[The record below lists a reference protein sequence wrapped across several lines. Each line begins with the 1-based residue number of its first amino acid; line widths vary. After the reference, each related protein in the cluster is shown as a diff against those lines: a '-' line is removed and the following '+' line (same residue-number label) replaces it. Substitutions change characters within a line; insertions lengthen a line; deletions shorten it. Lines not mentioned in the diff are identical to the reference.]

1 LVQYDARMKNETSI
15 NDEQLTR
22 LFAEEVD
29 LFTKSHPRAMQLA
42 ERAGASLVGRVPMSW
57 MQRWASPVP
66 PYAASAHGA
75 EIIDVDGLTYL
86 DFALGDTAAMAGHAP
101 AAVVRAITE
110 QIAQGSTTMLPSEAA
125 IDAAEELARRFGV
138 PLWQLC
144 LTATDANRFVLRI
157 ARAITKRPK
166 ILVHNWCYHGTVDE
180 TFAIARSGGKAGAAE
195 SRPGNIGPQVDPATT
210 TRVVEIN
217 DLAATEAALAAGD
230 VAAILI
236 EPALTNIG
244 IVLPDPG
251 YHTELRKLATAY
263 GALLIIDETHTISM
277 GPGGA
282 TAAWGLDPDLL
293 VIGKAIAGGLPGAA
307 FGMKRHIADQ
317 FGQQLQ
323 LDQIDTGG
331 IGGTVSGSVLSAV
344 AIRATLHE
352 VLTSAVFPDMIAGS
366 NRWAAGADEVFTRRG
381 VQWSVT
387 QLGAR
392 AEYHF
397 TAEPPRN
404 GGEAAAAAH
413 HEMERFLHLHALNR
427 GVIMTP
433 FHNMALFSPATPLAA
448 ADRHSEILD
457 DAIAALIAGGALTA

>member
-1 LVQYDARMKNETSI
+1 MGNAPKISDAR
-15 NDEQLTR
+15 LAP
-22 LFAEEVD
+22 LFAAEAER
-29 LFTKSHPRAMQLA
+29 FTLAHPRAEALA
-42 ERAGASLVGRVPMSW
+42 ARAGESLLGGVPMSW

-66 PYAASAHGA
+66 PYAVSARGA
-75 EIIDVDGLTYL
+75 QITDADGQVYL

-101 AAVVRAITE
+101 AALVRAMT
-110 QIAQGSTTMLPSEAA
+110 AQLENGATTMLPSEAA
-125 IDAAEELARRFGV
+125 IDAAEELTRRFGL

-166 ILVHNWCYHGTVDE
+166 VLVHNWCYHGTVDE
-180 TFAIARSGGKAGAAE
+180 TFAIARPGGAAGAAQ
-195 SRPGNIGPQVDPATT
+195 SRPGNTGPQVDPATT

-244 IVLPDPG
+244 IVLPEAG
-251 YHTELRKLATAY
+251 YHAALRELATRY
-263 GALLIIDETHTISM
+263 GALLIADETHTISM

-307 FGMKRHIADQ
+307 YGMRRELAEKIS
-317 FGQQLQ
+317 GELQ
-323 LDQIDTGG
+323 RDEIDTGG

-344 AIRATLHE
+344 AIRTTLRE
-352 VLTSAVFPDMIAGS
+352 VLTDAAFPQMLAGA
-366 NRWAAGADEVFTRRG
+366 NRWADGVEEVFARRSVG
-381 VQWSVT
+381 WSVT
-387 QLGAR
+387 RLGAR

-397 TAEPPRN
+397 TPEAPRS
-404 GGEAAAAAH
+404 GGEAAAAVH
-413 HEMERFLHLHALNR
+413 HEMERYLHLHALNR
-427 GVIMTP
+427 GIIMTP
-433 FHNMALFSPATPLAA
+433 FHNMALFSPATSGSA
-448 ADRHSEILD
+448 ADQHSEALD
-457 DAIAALIAGGALTA
+457 AAIAALIEGGALVV

>member
-1 LVQYDARMKNETSI
+1 MGNAPKISDAR
-15 NDEQLTR
+15 LAP
-22 LFAEEVD
+22 LFAAEAER
-29 LFTKSHPRAMQLA
+29 FTLAHPRAAALA
-42 ERAGASLVGRVPMSW
+42 ARAGESLLGGVPMSW

-66 PYAASAHGA
+66 PYAVSARGA
-75 EIIDVDGLTYL
+75 QITDADGQVYL

-101 AAVVRAITE
+101 AALVRAMT
-110 QIAQGSTTMLPSEAA
+110 AQLENGATTMLPSEAA
-125 IDAAEELARRFGV
+125 IDAAEELTRRFGL

-180 TFAIARSGGKAGAAE
+180 TFAIARPGGAAGAAQT
-195 SRPGNIGPQVDPATT
+195 RPGNTGPQVDPATT

-244 IVLPDPG
+244 IVLPEAG
-251 YHTELRKLATAY
+251 YHAALRELATRY
-263 GALLIIDETHTISM
+263 GALLIADETHTISM
-277 GPGGA
+277 GPGGT

-307 FGMKRHIADQ
+307 YGMRRELAEKIS
-317 FGQQLQ
+317 GELQ
-323 LDQIDTGG
+323 RDEIDTGG

-344 AIRATLHE
+344 AIRTTLRE
-352 VLTSAVFPDMIAGS
+352 VLTDAAFPQMIAGA
-366 NRWAAGADEVFTRRG
+366 NRWADGVEEVFARRG
-381 VQWSVT
+381 VGWSVT
-387 QLGAR
+387 RLGAR

-397 TAEPPRN
+397 TPEAPRS
-404 GGEAAAAAH
+404 GGEAAAAVH
-413 HEMERFLHLHALNR
+413 HEMERYLHLHALNR
-427 GVIMTP
+427 GIILTP
-433 FHNMALFSPATPLAA
+433 FHNMALFSPATPHSA
-448 ADRHSEILD
+448 ADQHSEALD
-457 DAIAALIAGGALTA
+457 AAIAALIEGGALVV

>member
-1 LVQYDARMKNETSI
+1 MGNAPKIHDAR
-15 NDEQLTR
+15 LAP
-22 LFAEEVD
+22 LFAAEAER
-29 LFTKSHPRAMQLA
+29 FTLAHPRAAALA
-42 ERAGASLVGRVPMSW
+42 ARAGESLLGGVPMSW

-66 PYAASAHGA
+66 PYAVSARGA
-75 EIIDVDGLTYL
+75 QITDADGQVYL

-101 AAVVRAITE
+101 AALVRAMT
-110 QIAQGSTTMLPSEAA
+110 AQLENGATTMLPSEAA
-125 IDAAEELARRFGV
+125 IDAAEELTRRFGL

-166 ILVHNWCYHGTVDE
+166 VLVHNWCYHGTVDE
-180 TFAIARSGGKAGAAE
+180 TFAIARPDGAAGAAQT
-195 SRPGNIGPQVDPATT
+195 RPGNTGPQVDPATT

-244 IVLPDPG
+244 IVLPQAG
-251 YHTELRKLATAY
+251 YHAALRELATKY
-263 GALLIIDETHTISM
+263 GALLIADETHTISM

-307 FGMKRHIADQ
+307 YGMRRELAEQISDE
-317 FGQQLQ
+317 LQ
-323 LDQIDTGG
+323 RDEIDTGG

-344 AIRATLHE
+344 AIRTTLRE
-352 VLTSAVFPDMIAGS
+352 VLTDAAFPQMIAGA
-366 NRWAAGADEVFTRRG
+366 NRWADGVEEVFARRG
-381 VQWSVT
+381 VAWSVT
-387 QLGAR
+387 RLGAR

-397 TAEPPRN
+397 TPEAPRS
-404 GGEAAAAAH
+404 GGEAAAAVH
-413 HEMERFLHLHALNR
+413 HEMERYLHLHALNR
-427 GVIMTP
+427 GIIMTP
-433 FHNMALFSPATPLAA
+433 FHNMALFSPATPRSA
-448 ADRHSEILD
+448 ADQHSEALD
-457 DAIAALIAGGALTA
+457 AAVTTLSEGGALVV

>member
-1 LVQYDARMKNETSI
+1 MGNAPKISDAR
-15 NDEQLTR
+15 LAP
-22 LFAEEVD
+22 LFAAEAERFA
-29 LFTKSHPRAMQLA
+29 LAHPRAAALA
-42 ERAGASLVGRVPMSW
+42 ARAGESLLGGVPMSW

-66 PYAASAHGA
+66 PYAVSARGA
-75 EIIDVDGLTYL
+75 QITDADGQEYL

-101 AAVVRAITE
+101 AALVRAMT
-110 QIAQGSTTMLPSEAA
+110 AQLENGATTMLPSEAA
-125 IDAAEELARRFGV
+125 IEAAEELTRRFGL

-180 TFAIARSGGKAGAAE
+180 TFAIARPGGTAGEAQT
-195 SRPGNIGPQVDPATT
+195 RTGNTGPQVDPATT

-244 IVLPDPG
+244 IVLPEAG
-251 YHTELRKLATAY
+251 YHAALRELATKY
-263 GALLIIDETHTISM
+263 GALLIADETHTISM

-282 TAAWGLDPDLL
+282 TAAWGLNPDLL

-307 FGMKRHIADQ
+307 YGMRRELAAQIS
-317 FGQQLQ
+317 GELQ
-323 LDQIDTGG
+323 RDEIDTGG

-344 AIRATLHE
+344 AIRTTLRE
-352 VLTSAVFPDMIAGS
+352 VLTDAAFPEMIAGA
-366 NRWAAGADEVFTRRG
+366 NRWADGAEEVFARRSVG
-381 VQWSVT
+381 WSVT
-387 QLGAR
+387 RLGAR

-397 TAEPPRN
+397 TPEAPRS
-404 GGEAAAAAH
+404 GGEAAAAVH
-413 HEMERFLHLHALNR
+413 HEMERYLHLHALNR
-427 GVIMTP
+427 GIIMTP
-433 FHNMALFSPATPLAA
+433 FHNMALFSPATPRSA
-448 ADRHSEILD
+448 ADQHSEALD
-457 DAIAALIAGGALTA
+457 AAVAALIEGGALVV

>member
-1 LVQYDARMKNETSI
+1 MGNAPKISDAR
-15 NDEQLTR
+15 LAP
-22 LFAEEVD
+22 LFAAEAER
-29 LFTKSHPRAMQLA
+29 FTLAHPRAAALA
-42 ERAGASLVGRVPMSW
+42 ARAGESLLGGVPMSW

-66 PYAASAHGA
+66 PYAVSARGA
-75 EIIDVDGLTYL
+75 QITDADGQVYL

-101 AAVVRAITE
+101 AALVRAMT
-110 QIAQGSTTMLPSEAA
+110 AQLENGATTMLPSEAA
-125 IDAAEELARRFGV
+125 IEAAEELTRRFGL

-166 ILVHNWCYHGTVDE
+166 VLVHNWCYHGTVDE
-180 TFAIARSGGKAGAAE
+180 TFAIARPGGAAGAAQT
-195 SRPGNIGPQVDPATT
+195 RPGNTGPQVDPATT

-244 IVLPDPG
+244 IVLPEAG
-251 YHTELRKLATAY
+251 YHAALRALATKY
-263 GALLIIDETHTISM
+263 GALLIADETHTISM

-307 FGMKRHIADQ
+307 YGMRRELAEQIS
-317 FGQQLQ
+317 GELQ
-323 LDQIDTGG
+323 RDEIDTGG

-344 AIRATLHE
+344 AIRTTLRE
-352 VLTSAVFPDMIAGS
+352 VLTDAAFPQMIAGA
-366 NRWAAGADEVFTRRG
+366 NRWADGVEDVFARRSVG
-381 VQWSVT
+381 WSVT
-387 QLGAR
+387 RLGAR

-397 TAEPPRN
+397 TPEAPRS
-404 GGEAAAAAH
+404 GGEAAAAVH
-413 HEMERFLHLHALNR
+413 HEMERYLHLHALNR
-427 GVIMTP
+427 GIIMTP
-433 FHNMALFSPATPLAA
+433 FHNMALFSPATSGSA
-448 ADRHSEILD
+448 ADQHSEALD
-457 DAIAALIAGGALTA
+457 AAIAALIEGGALVV

>member
-1 LVQYDARMKNETSI
+1 MGNAPKISDAR
-15 NDEQLTR
+15 LAP
-22 LFAEEVD
+22 LFAAEAER
-29 LFTKSHPRAMQLA
+29 FTLAHPRASALA
-42 ERAGASLVGRVPMSW
+42 TRAGGSLLGGVPMSW

-66 PYAASAHGA
+66 PYAVSARGA
-75 EIIDVDGLTYL
+75 QITDADGQVYL

-101 AAVVRAITE
+101 AALVRAIA
-110 QIAQGSTTMLPSEAA
+110 AQLENGATTMLPSEAA
-125 IDAAEELARRFGV
+125 IDAAEELTRRFGL

-157 ARAITKRPK
+157 ARALTKRPK

-180 TFAIARSGGKAGAAE
+180 TFAIARPGGTAGAALT
-195 SRPGNIGPQVDPATT
+195 RPGNTGPQVDPATT

-244 IVLPDPG
+244 IVLPDAG
-251 YHTELRKLATAY
+251 YHAALRELATKY
-263 GALLIIDETHTISM
+263 GALLIADETHTISM

-307 FGMKRHIADQ
+307 YGMRRDLAEKIS
-317 FGQQLQ
+317 GELQ
-323 LDQIDTGG
+323 RDEIDTGG

-344 AIRATLHE
+344 AIRTTLRE
-352 VLTSAVFPDMIAGS
+352 VLTDAAFPEMIAGA
-366 NRWAAGADEVFTRRG
+366 NRWADGAEAVFARHG
-381 VQWSVT
+381 VGWSVT
-387 QLGAR
+387 RLGAR

-397 TAEPPRN
+397 TPEAPRS
-404 GGEAAAAAH
+404 GGEAAAAVH
-413 HEMERFLHLHALNR
+413 HEMERYLHLHALNR
-427 GVIMTP
+427 GIIMTP
-433 FHNMALFSPATPLAA
+433 FHNMALFSPATSGSA
-448 ADRHSEILD
+448 ADQHSEALD
-457 DAIAALIAGGALTA
+457 AAIATLIEGGALVV

>member
-1 LVQYDARMKNETSI
+1 MGNAPKINDAR
-15 NDEQLTR
+15 LAP
-22 LFAEEVD
+22 LFAAEAER
-29 LFTKSHPRAMQLA
+29 FTLAHPRAAALA
-42 ERAGASLVGRVPMSW
+42 ARAGESLLGGVPMSW

-66 PYAASAHGA
+66 PYAVSARGA
-75 EIIDVDGLTYL
+75 QITDADGQVYL

-101 AAVVRAITE
+101 AALVRAMT
-110 QIAQGSTTMLPSEAA
+110 AQLENGATTMLPSEAA
-125 IDAAEELARRFGV
+125 IEAAEELTRRFGL

-166 ILVHNWCYHGTVDE
+166 VLVHNWCYHGTVDE
-180 TFAIARSGGKAGAAE
+180 TFAIARPGGAAGAAQT
-195 SRPGNIGPQVDPATT
+195 RPGNTGPQVDPATT

-244 IVLPDPG
+244 IVLPESG
-251 YHTELRKLATAY
+251 YHAALQELATRY
-263 GALLIIDETHTISM
+263 GALLIADETHTISM

-307 FGMKRHIADQ
+307 YGMRRDLAEKIS
-317 FGQQLQ
+317 GELQ
-323 LDQIDTGG
+323 RDEIDTGG

-344 AIRATLHE
+344 AIRTTLRE
-352 VLTSAVFPDMIAGS
+352 VLTDAAFPEMTAGA
-366 NRWAAGADEVFTRRG
+366 NRWADGVEEVFARRG
-381 VQWSVT
+381 VGWSVT
-387 QLGAR
+387 RLGAR

-397 TAEPPRN
+397 TPEAPRS
-404 GGEAAAAAH
+404 GGEAAAAVH
-413 HEMERFLHLHALNR
+413 HEMERYLHLHALNR
-427 GVIMTP
+427 GIIMTP
-433 FHNMALFSPATPLAA
+433 FHNMALFSPATPRSA
-448 ADRHSEILD
+448 ADQHSEALD
-457 DAIAALIAGGALTA
+457 AAIAALIEGGALVV

>member
-1 LVQYDARMKNETSI
+1 MGDAPKIDDAR
-15 NDEQLTR
+15 LAP
-22 LFAEEVD
+22 LFAAEAER
-29 LFTKSHPRAMQLA
+29 FTLAHPRAAALA
-42 ERAGASLVGRVPMSW
+42 TRAGESLLGGVPMSW

-66 PYAASAHGA
+66 PYAVSARGA
-75 EIIDVDGLTYL
+75 AITDADGQVYL

-101 AAVVRAITE
+101 DALARAMT
-110 QIAQGSTTMLPSEAA
+110 AQLENGATTMLPSEAA
-125 IDAAEELARRFGV
+125 IDAAEELTRRFGL

-166 ILVHNWCYHGTVDE
+166 VLVHNWCYHGTVDE
-180 TFAIARSGGKAGAAE
+180 TFAIARPGGAAGAAQA
-195 SRPGNIGPQVDPATT
+195 RPGNTGPQVDPATT

-244 IVLPDPG
+244 IVLPEAG
-251 YHTELRKLATAY
+251 YHAALRALATKY
-263 GALLIIDETHTISM
+263 GALLIADETHTISM

-307 FGMKRHIADQ
+307 YGMRRDLAEKIS
-317 FGQQLQ
+317 GELQ
-323 LDQIDTGG
+323 RDEIDTGG

-344 AIRATLHE
+344 AIRTTLRE
-352 VLTSAVFPDMIAGS
+352 VLTDAAFPEMIAGA
-366 NRWAAGADEVFTRRG
+366 NRWADGVEEVFARRG
-381 VQWSVT
+381 VGWSVT
-387 QLGAR
+387 RLGAR

-397 TAEPPRN
+397 TPEAPRS
-404 GGEAAAAAH
+404 GGEAAAAVH
-413 HEMERFLHLHALNR
+413 HEMERYLHLHALNR
-427 GVIMTP
+427 GIIMTP
-433 FHNMALFSPATPLAA
+433 FHNMALFSPATPRSA
-448 ADRHSEILD
+448 ADQHSETLD
-457 DAIAALIAGGALTA
+457 AAIATLIEGGALVV

>member
-1 LVQYDARMKNETSI
+1 MGNAPKISDAR
-15 NDEQLTR
+15 LAP
-22 LFAEEVD
+22 LFAAEAER
-29 LFTKSHPRAMQLA
+29 FTLAHPRAAALA
-42 ERAGASLVGRVPMSW
+42 ARAGESLLGGVPMSW

-66 PYAASAHGA
+66 PYAVSARGA
-75 EIIDVDGLTYL
+75 QITDADGQVYL

-101 AAVVRAITE
+101 AALVRAMT
-110 QIAQGSTTMLPSEAA
+110 AQLENGATTMLPSEAA
-125 IDAAEELARRFGV
+125 IDAAEELTRRFGL

-166 ILVHNWCYHGTVDE
+166 VLVHNWCYHGTVDE
-180 TFAIARSGGKAGAAE
+180 TFAIARPGGAAGAAQT
-195 SRPGNIGPQVDPATT
+195 RPGNTGPQVDPATT

-244 IVLPDPG
+244 IVLPEAG
-251 YHTELRKLATAY
+251 YHAALRELATKY
-263 GALLIIDETHTISM
+263 GALLIADETHTISM

-307 FGMKRHIADQ
+307 YGMRRELAEQIS
-317 FGQQLQ
+317 GELQ
-323 LDQIDTGG
+323 RDEIDTGG

-344 AIRATLHE
+344 AIRTTLRE
-352 VLTSAVFPDMIAGS
+352 VLTDAAFPQMIAGA
-366 NRWAAGADEVFTRRG
+366 NRWADGVEEVFARRSVG
-381 VQWSVT
+381 WSVT
-387 QLGAR
+387 RLGAR

-397 TAEPPRN
+397 TPEAPRS
-404 GGEAAAAAH
+404 GGEAAAAVH
-413 HEMERFLHLHALNR
+413 HEMERYLHLHALNR
-427 GVIMTP
+427 GIIMTP
-433 FHNMALFSPATPLAA
+433 FHNMALFSPATPHSA
-448 ADRHSEILD
+448 ADQHSEALD
-457 DAIAALIAGGALTA
+457 AAIAALIEGGALVV

>member
-1 LVQYDARMKNETSI
+1 MGNAPKISDAR
-15 NDEQLTR
+15 LAP
-22 LFAEEVD
+22 LFAAEAER
-29 LFTKSHPRAMQLA
+29 FTLAHPRAAALA
-42 ERAGASLVGRVPMSW
+42 ARAGESLLGGVPMSW

-66 PYAASAHGA
+66 PYAVSARGA
-75 EIIDVDGLTYL
+75 QITDADGQVYL

-101 AAVVRAITE
+101 AALVRAMT
-110 QIAQGSTTMLPSEAA
+110 AQLENGATTMLPSEAA
-125 IDAAEELARRFGV
+125 IDAAEELTRRFGL

-180 TFAIARSGGKAGAAE
+180 TFAIARPGGAAGAAQT
-195 SRPGNIGPQVDPATT
+195 RPGNTGPQVDPATT

-244 IVLPDPG
+244 IVLPEAG
-251 YHTELRKLATAY
+251 YHAALRELATKY
-263 GALLIIDETHTISM
+263 GALLIADETHTISM

-307 FGMKRHIADQ
+307 YGMRRELAEKIS
-317 FGQQLQ
+317 GELQ
-323 LDQIDTGG
+323 RDEIDTGG

-344 AIRATLHE
+344 AIRTTLRE
-352 VLTSAVFPDMIAGS
+352 VLTDAAFPQMIAGA
-366 NRWAAGADEVFTRRG
+366 NRWADGVEEVFARRG
-381 VQWSVT
+381 VGWSVT
-387 QLGAR
+387 RLGAR
-392 AEYHF
+392 AEYNF
-397 TAEPPRN
+397 TPEAPRS
-404 GGEAAAAAH
+404 GGEAAAAVH
-413 HEMERFLHLHALNR
+413 HEMERYLHLHALNR
-427 GVIMTP
+427 GIILTP
-433 FHNMALFSPATPLAA
+433 FHNMALFSPATPHSA
-448 ADRHSEILD
+448 ADQHSEALD
-457 DAIAALIAGGALTA
+457 AAIAALIEGGALVV